1 MYDTM
6 MVIFIG
12 LLFGFSLYW
21 SGVSHR
27 RRARSSIRM
36 ENLTIA
42 RILLYAI
49 GYAMVLL
56 ALCRYVVG
64 YDEANIAI
72 KSMDFG
78 VVLGGFIFGLGLG
91 VIGNCSVISLAA
103 LPYEHKCKTLGIIL
117 GGGLGYWLF
126 KHTAYYWINLG
137 IYDLWNYGQMTLYKM
152 NDFIDY
158 VLPFITKG
166 QYIINKVVHFIK
178 SYLPI
183 IPKIINAKGYPIVC
197 GVLVKPVA

>member
-6 MVIFIG
+6 MVIFTG

-42 RILLYAI
+42 RILLYAV
-49 GYAMVLL
+49 GYAMFLL
-56 ALCRYVVG
+56 AICRYVVG

-72 KSMDFG
+72 KNMDFG
-78 VVLGGFIFGLGLG
+78 VILGGLIFGLGLG

-117 GGGLGYWLF
+117 GGCLGYWLYQY
-126 KHTAYYWINLG
+126 TAYFWINLG
-137 IYDLWNYGQMTLYKM
+137 IYDIWNYGRITLYKM

-158 VLPFITKG
+158 VLPF
-166 QYIINKVVHFIK
+166 
-178 SYLPI
+178 
-183 IPKIINAKGYPIVC
+183 GYE
-197 GVLVKPVA
+197 GVLFLGVLMMAVAILLPRHFRNRENIVKHS

>member
-6 MVIFIG
+6 MVIFTG

-27 RRARSSIRM
+27 RRARSYIRM

-42 RILLYAI
+42 RILLYAV
-49 GYAMVLL
+49 GYAMFLL
-56 ALCRYVVG
+56 AICRYVVG

-72 KSMDFG
+72 KNMDFG
-78 VVLGGFIFGLGLG
+78 VILGGLIFGLGLG

-117 GGGLGYWLF
+117 GGCLGYWLYQY
-126 KHTAYYWINLG
+126 TAYFWINLG
-137 IYDLWNYGQMTLYKM
+137 IYDIWNYGRITLYKM

-158 VLPFITKG
+158 VLPF
-166 QYIINKVVHFIK
+166 
-178 SYLPI
+178 
-183 IPKIINAKGYPIVC
+183 GYE
-197 GVLVKPVA
+197 GVLFLGVLMMAVAILLPRHFRNRENIVKHS

>member
-6 MVIFIG
+6 MVILTG

-42 RILLYAI
+42 RILLYAV
-49 GYAMVLL
+49 GYALFLL
-56 ALCRYVVG
+56 AICRYAIG

-72 KSMDFG
+72 KNMDFG
-78 VVLGGFIFGLGLG
+78 VVVGGFIFGLGLG
-91 VIGNCSVISLAA
+91 VIGNCSVVSLAA
-103 LPYEHKCKTLGIIL
+103 LPYEHKCKTLGFIL
-117 GGGLGYWLF
+117 GGGLGYWLYQQ
-126 KHTAYYWINLG
+126 TAFFWINLG
-137 IYDLWNYGQMTLYKM
+137 IYDLWNYGQITLYKM

-158 VLPFITKG
+158 VLPF
-166 QYIINKVVHFIK
+166 
-178 SYLPI
+178 
-183 IPKIINAKGYPIVC
+183 GYE
-197 GVLVKPVA
+197 GVLFLGVLMMVVAILMPRHFRNREKLAKHS

>member
-6 MVIFIG
+6 MVILTG

-36 ENLTIA
+36 ENLTIV
-42 RILLYAI
+42 RILLYAV
-49 GYAMVLL
+49 GYAMFLL
-56 ALCRYVVG
+56 AICRYAIG

-72 KSMDFG
+72 KTMDFG
-78 VVLGGFIFGLGLG
+78 VGGGGFIFGLGLG

-117 GGGLGYWLF
+117 GGGLGCWLYQQ
-126 KHTAYYWINLG
+126 TAFFWINLG
-137 IYDLWNYGQMTLYKM
+137 IYDLWNYGQITLYKM

-158 VLPFITKG
+158 VLPF
-166 QYIINKVVHFIK
+166 
-178 SYLPI
+178 
-183 IPKIINAKGYPIVC
+183 GYE
-197 GVLVKPVA
+197 GVLFLGVLMMVVAILMPRHFRNREKLAKHS

>member
-6 MVIFIG
+6 LVTLTG

-42 RILLYAI
+42 RILLFAV
-49 GYAMVLL
+49 GYAMFLL
-56 ALCRYVVG
+56 AICRYAIG

-72 KSMDFG
+72 KNMDFG
-78 VVLGGFIFGLGLG
+78 VVVGGFIFGLGLG
-91 VIGNCSVISLAA
+91 VIGNCSVVSLAA

-117 GGGLGYWLF
+117 GGGLGYWLYQQ
-126 KHTAYYWINLG
+126 TAYFWINLG
-137 IYDLWNYGQMTLYKM
+137 IYDLWNYGQITLYKM

-158 VLPFITKG
+158 VLPF
-166 QYIINKVVHFIK
+166 
-178 SYLPI
+178 
-183 IPKIINAKGYPIVC
+183 GYE
-197 GVLVKPVA
+197 GVLFLGVLMMVVAILMPRHFRNKEKLAKHS

>member
-6 MVIFIG
+6 MVILTG

-42 RILLYAI
+42 RILLYAV
-49 GYAMVLL
+49 GYAMFLL
-56 ALCRYVVG
+56 AICRYAIG

-72 KSMDFG
+72 KNMDFG
-78 VVLGGFIFGLGLG
+78 VVVGGFIFGLGLG
-91 VIGNCSVISLAA
+91 VIGNCSVVSLAA

-117 GGGLGYWLF
+117 GGGLGYWLYQQS
-126 KHTAYYWINLG
+126 AYFWINLG
-137 IYDLWNYGQMTLYKM
+137 IFDLWNYGQITLYKM

-158 VLPFITKG
+158 VLPF
-166 QYIINKVVHFIK
+166 
-178 SYLPI
+178 
-183 IPKIINAKGYPIVC
+183 GYE
-197 GVLVKPVA
+197 GVLFLGVVMMVVAILMPRHFRNKEKLAKHS

>member
-1 MYDTM
+1 MYNTM
-6 MVIFIG
+6 MVILTG

-42 RILLYAI
+42 RILLYAV
-49 GYAMVLL
+49 GYAMFLL
-56 ALCRYVVG
+56 AICRYAIG

-72 KSMDFG
+72 KNMDFG
-78 VVLGGFIFGLGLG
+78 VVVGGFIFGLGLG
-91 VIGNCSVISLAA
+91 VIGNCSVVSLAA

-117 GGGLGYWLF
+117 GGGLGYWLYQQ
-126 KHTAYYWINLG
+126 TAFFWINIG
-137 IYDLWNYGQMTLYKM
+137 IYDLWNYGQITLYKM

-158 VLPFITKG
+158 VLPF
-166 QYIINKVVHFIK
+166 
-178 SYLPI
+178 
-183 IPKIINAKGYPIVC
+183 GYE
-197 GVLVKPVA
+197 GVLFLGVLMMVVAILMPRHFRNKETLAKHS

>member
-6 MVIFIG
+6 MVILTG

-42 RILLYAI
+42 RILLYAV
-49 GYAMVLL
+49 GYAMFLL
-56 ALCRYVVG
+56 AICRYAIG

-72 KSMDFG
+72 KNMDFG
-78 VVLGGFIFGLGLG
+78 VVVGGFIFGLGLG
-91 VIGNCSVISLAA
+91 VIGNCSVVSLAS

-117 GGGLGYWLF
+117 GGWLGYWLYQQ
-126 KHTAYYWINLG
+126 TAFFWINLG

-158 VLPFITKG
+158 VLPF
-166 QYIINKVVHFIK
+166 
-178 SYLPI
+178 
-183 IPKIINAKGYPIVC
+183 GYE
-197 GVLVKPVA
+197 GVLFLGILMMVVAILMPRHFRNKEKFAKHS

>member
-6 MVIFIG
+6 MVILTG

-42 RILLYAI
+42 RILLYAV
-49 GYAMVLL
+49 GYAMFLL
-56 ALCRYVVG
+56 AICRYAIG

-72 KSMDFG
+72 KNMDFG
-78 VVLGGFIFGLGLG
+78 VVVGGFIFGLGLG
-91 VIGNCSVISLAA
+91 VIGNCSVVSLAA

-117 GGGLGYWLF
+117 GGGLGYWLYQQ
-126 KHTAYYWINLG
+126 TAYFWINLG

-152 NDFIDY
+152 YDFIDY
-158 VLPFITKG
+158 VLPF
-166 QYIINKVVHFIK
+166 
-178 SYLPI
+178 
-183 IPKIINAKGYPIVC
+183 GYE
-197 GVLVKPVA
+197 GVLCLGVLMMVVAILMPRHFRNREKLAKHS

>member
-6 MVIFIG
+6 MVIFTG

-42 RILLYAI
+42 RILLYAV
-49 GYAMVLL
+49 GYAMFLL
-56 ALCRYVVG
+56 AICRYVVG
-64 YDEANIAI
+64 YDEANISI
-72 KSMDFG
+72 KNMYFG
-78 VVLGGFIFGLGLG
+78 VILGGLIFGLGLC

-126 KHTAYYWINLG
+126 QQTAYYWINLG
-137 IYDLWNYGQMTLYKM
+137 IYDIWNYGRITLYKM

-158 VLPFITKG
+158 VLPF
-166 QYIINKVVHFIK
+166 
-178 SYLPI
+178 
-183 IPKIINAKGYPIVC
+183 GYE
-197 GVLVKPVA
+197 GVLFLGVLMMAVAILLPRHFRNRENIVKHS

>member
-6 MVIFIG
+6 MVILTG

-42 RILLYAI
+42 RILLYAV
-49 GYAMVLL
+49 GYAMFLL
-56 ALCRYVVG
+56 AICRYAIG

-72 KSMDFG
+72 KNMDFG
-78 VVLGGFIFGLGLG
+78 VVVGGFIFGLGLG
-91 VIGNCSVISLAA
+91 VIGNCSVVSLAA

-117 GGGLGYWLF
+117 GGGLGYWLYQQ
-126 KHTAYYWINLG
+126 TAFFWINLG
-137 IYDLWNYGQMTLYKM
+137 IYDLWNYGKLTLYKM
-152 NDFIDY
+152 NGFIDY
-158 VLPFITKG
+158 ILPF
-166 QYIINKVVHFIK
+166 
-178 SYLPI
+178 
-183 IPKIINAKGYPIVC
+183 GYE
-197 GVLVKPVA
+197 GVLFLGVLMMVVAILMPRHFRNKEKLAKHS

>member
-6 MVIFIG
+6 MVILTG

-42 RILLYAI
+42 RILLYAV
-49 GYAMVLL
+49 GYAMFLL
-56 ALCRYVVG
+56 AICRYVVG

-72 KSMDFG
+72 KNMDFG
-78 VVLGGFIFGLGLG
+78 VILGGLIFGLGLG
-91 VIGNCSVISLAA
+91 VIGNCSLISLAA

-117 GGGLGYWLF
+117 GGCLGYWLYQY
-126 KHTAYYWINLG
+126 TAYFWINLG
-137 IYDLWNYGQMTLYKM
+137 IYDIWNYGRITLYKM

-158 VLPFITKG
+158 VLPF
-166 QYIINKVVHFIK
+166 
-178 SYLPI
+178 
-183 IPKIINAKGYPIVC
+183 GYE
-197 GVLVKPVA
+197 GVLFLGVLMMAVAILLPRHFRNRENIVKHS

>member
-21 SGVSHR
+21 SGMSHR

-49 GYAMVLL
+49 GYAMFLL

-117 GGGLGYWLF
+117 GGGLGYWLY

-158 VLPFITKG
+158 VLPF
-166 QYIINKVVHFIK
+166 
-178 SYLPI
+178 
-183 IPKIINAKGYPIVC
+183 GYE
-197 GVLVKPVA
+197 GVLFFGVLLMVVAILMPRHFRNKEKLAKHS

>member
-6 MVIFIG
+6 MVILTG

-21 SGVSHR
+21 SGVSQR

-42 RILLYAI
+42 RILLYAV
-49 GYAMVLL
+49 GYAMFLL
-56 ALCRYVVG
+56 AICRYAIG

-72 KSMDFG
+72 KNMDFG
-78 VVLGGFIFGLGLG
+78 VVVGGFIFGLGLG
-91 VIGNCSVISLAA
+91 VIGNCSVVSLAA

-117 GGGLGYWLF
+117 GGGLGYWLYQQ
-126 KHTAYYWINLG
+126 TAFFWINLG
-137 IYDLWNYGQMTLYKM
+137 IYDIWNYGQMTLYKM

-158 VLPFITKG
+158 VLPF
-166 QYIINKVVHFIK
+166 
-178 SYLPI
+178 
-183 IPKIINAKGYPIVC
+183 GYE
-197 GVLVKPVA
+197 GVLFLGVLMMAVAILLPRHFRNRENIVKHS

>member
-49 GYAMVLL
+49 GYAMFLL
-56 ALCRYVVG
+56 AICRYVVG

-126 KHTAYYWINLG
+126 KHTVYYWINLG

-158 VLPFITKG
+158 VLPF
-166 QYIINKVVHFIK
+166 
-178 SYLPI
+178 
-183 IPKIINAKGYPIVC
+183 GYE
-197 GVLVKPVA
+197 GVLFFGVLLMVVAILMPRHFRNKEKLAKHS

>member
-6 MVIFIG
+6 MVILTG

-42 RILLYAI
+42 RILLYAV
-49 GYAMVLL
+49 GYAMFLL
-56 ALCRYVVG
+56 AICRYAIG

-72 KSMDFG
+72 KNMDFG
-78 VVLGGFIFGLGLG
+78 VVVGGFICGLGLG
-91 VIGNCSVISLAA
+91 VIVNCSVVSLAA

-117 GGGLGYWLF
+117 GGGLGYWLYQQ
-126 KHTAYYWINLG
+126 TAFFWINLG

-158 VLPFITKG
+158 VLPF
-166 QYIINKVVHFIK
+166 
-178 SYLPI
+178 
-183 IPKIINAKGYPIVC
+183 GYE
-197 GVLVKPVA
+197 GVLFLGVLMMVVAILMPRHFRNKEKLAKHS

>member
-1 MYDTM
+1 MYATM
-6 MVIFIG
+6 MVILTG

-42 RILLYAI
+42 RILLYAV
-49 GYAMVLL
+49 GYAMFLL
-56 ALCRYVVG
+56 AICRYAIG
-64 YDEANIAI
+64 YDEANIVI
-72 KSMDFG
+72 KNMDFG
-78 VVLGGFIFGLGLG
+78 VVVGGFIFGLGLG
-91 VIGNCSVISLAA
+91 VIGNCSVVSLAA

-117 GGGLGYWLF
+117 GGGLGYWLYQQ
-126 KHTAYYWINLG
+126 TAYFWIDLG

-158 VLPFITKG
+158 VLPF
-166 QYIINKVVHFIK
+166 
-178 SYLPI
+178 
-183 IPKIINAKGYPIVC
+183 GYE
-197 GVLVKPVA
+197 GVLFLGVLMMVVAILMPRHFRNKEKLAKHS